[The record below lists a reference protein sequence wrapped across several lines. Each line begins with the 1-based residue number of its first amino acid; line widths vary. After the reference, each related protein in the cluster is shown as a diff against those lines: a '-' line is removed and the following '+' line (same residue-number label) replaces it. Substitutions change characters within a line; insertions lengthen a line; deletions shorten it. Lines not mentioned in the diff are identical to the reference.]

1 MEASVVVSS
10 PQLGSRKGVGAVELR
25 SWSFLSE
32 LLCDL
37 RQPCVSLGHLSLQP
51 GKGLEGAL
59 WFL

>member
-1 MEASVVVSS
+1 MEASVVVTS
-10 PQLGSRKGVGAVELR
+10 PHLGSRQGEVELG
-25 SWSFLSE
+25 SSSFLSE

-37 RQPCVSLGHLSLQP
+37 RQACASLGRLSLRP

>member
-10 PQLGSRKGVGAVELR
+10 PQLGSRQGAVELG
-25 SWSFLSE
+25 SSSFLSG

-37 RQPCVSLGHLSLQP
+37 RQACASLGRLSLQP